1 MILKGK
7 QKFSVYNNAKLARVQ
22 VAAVSA
28 LLRVYFELENG
39 IDVDYSWRVFW
50 IKILKDS
57 NLFHN

>member
-1 MILKGK
+1 
-7 QKFSVYNNAKLARVQ
+7 VYNNAKLARVQ

-57 NLFHN
+57 NLFYN